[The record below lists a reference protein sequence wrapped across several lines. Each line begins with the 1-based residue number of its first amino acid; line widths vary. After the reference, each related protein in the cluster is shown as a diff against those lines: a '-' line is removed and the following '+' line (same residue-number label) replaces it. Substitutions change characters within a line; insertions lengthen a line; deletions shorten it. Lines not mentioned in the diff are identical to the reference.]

1 MSPDAATETKIRL
14 LRCDVCHSL
23 EEFPDFDGPP
33 EYDVLLQMMLRKH
46 HDSAGTAH
54 VGRLIDVPKRAWE
67 IPALRK
73 TLIQQITQGSRGM
86 AEFDS
91 TYYDVQ
97 DTFREDA
104 LICYGQHLRPKEG
117 CPDFNSD
124 SKRLMPDTKGDRKE
138 IGLTTRGMPVIHLC
152 SFCPVRSYYDA
163 KARNSI

>member
-1 MSPDAATETKIRL
+1 MSPDAATEPKIRL
-14 LRCDVCHSL
+14 LRCDNCHSL

-33 EYDVLLQMMLRKH
+33 DYDVLLQMMLRKH
-46 HDSAGTAH
+46 HDPSGAAH
-54 VGRLIDVPKRAWE
+54 IGRLIDVPKRAWE

-73 TLIQQITQGSRGM
+73 TLIQQIVQGSKGL

-91 TYYDVQ
+91 SYYDVQ
-97 DTFREDA
+97 NTFREDA

-124 SKRLMPDTKGDRKE
+124 AKRLMPDTKGARKE
-138 IGLTTRGMPVIHLC
+138 VGLDTRGMPVIHLC

-163 KARNSI
+163 KSHKSI